1 SCYDYGNPNYP
12 IKDPIKMEEHE
23 VCPK

>member
-1 SCYDYGNPNYP
+1 YGNPNYP